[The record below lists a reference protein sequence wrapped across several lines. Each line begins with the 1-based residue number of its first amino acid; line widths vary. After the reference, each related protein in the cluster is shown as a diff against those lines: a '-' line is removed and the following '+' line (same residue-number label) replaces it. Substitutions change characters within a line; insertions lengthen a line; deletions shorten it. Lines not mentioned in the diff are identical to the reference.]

1 MCRLDLVETFVE
13 DAELRKNCQ
22 EDLLRRFPDLNR
34 MAKKFQRQSSNLQDC
49 YRVYQAVGQLPNLV
63 LALERHSG
71 EQNVA
76 FAFEQQSLLWSN
88 TMSGICISIRETS
101 GPPACS
107 IHLSSQWARLW
118 LLQISG
124 DDWNHTGHE
133 PGLMLPSTLYASS

>member
-13 DAELRKNCQ
+13 DSELRKNCQ

-63 LALERHSG
+63 LALERYSG
-71 EQNVA
+71 EQKVA

-107 IHLSSQWARLW
+107 LHLSPQ
-118 LLQISG
+118 
-124 DDWNHTGHE
+124 
-133 PGLMLPSTLYASS
+133 